1 MIAGRFYTYPQAS
14 GVFDAHSM
22 LEIRTEQP
30 CSVAWLVNYRILV
43 AIWTKMFAMI
53 MSWTHHGDR
62 AGSFSLASYLIFR
75 DFLKNVLLLQFLYKS
90 VFLRTSLPWV
100 LVSSVVLFIKN
111 PALRR
116 TYSVDG
122 LFVLLWDR
130 DNPWHIFR
138 EAPGPSG
145 WTATLGRSRSGVGL
159 VDQPDEVVLV
169 GLDKFQKLWKWESQ
183 SFTRL
188 TQVVF

>member
-1 MIAGRFYTYPQAS
+1 MVFKSALAYKFLSKILQEKVTNLAFL
-14 GVFDAHSM
+14 GVTTDH
-22 LEIRTEQP
+22 
-30 CSVAWLVNYRILV
+30 
-43 AIWTKMFAMI
+43 FAAL
-53 MSWTHHGDR
+53 R
-62 AGSFSLASYLIFR
+62 NKSYYYNIFTCQL
-75 DFLKNVLLLQFLYKS
+75 FLQTL
-90 VFLRTSLPWV
+90 LPWV
-100 LVSSVVLFIKN
+100 SVSSMASGGVIYKN

-116 TYSVDG
+116 TYSVDS

-130 DNPWHIFR
+130 DDPWHIFR

-183 SFTRL
+183 SSTRRI
-188 TQVVF
+188 